1 MEGGPPFGA
10 SGAPAPSTE
19 LSASLAQLLAANSTA
34 LTYGDER
41 AISKRIVTSAEEI
54 AGSIRTERIRQA
66 RTSFNAALFLAIIGV
81 LLIFV
86 GALLVIAG
94 IETAGVLTAVASA
107 VPQAMAVLLFRLN
120 KQANDRLD
128 KVNNDLE
135 RLGRFRLTMD
145 LVDSISDARSKDR
158 AIGQAIRSLHSG

>member
-1 MEGGPPFGA
+1 
-10 SGAPAPSTE
+10 
-19 LSASLAQLLAANSTA
+19 
-34 LTYGDER
+34 
-41 AISKRIVTSAEEI
+41 
-54 AGSIRTERIRQA
+54 
-66 RTSFNAALFLAIIGV
+66 
-81 LLIFV
+81 
-86 GALLVIAG
+86 
-94 IETAGVLTAVASA
+94 
-107 VPQAMAVLLFRLN
+107 MAVLLFRLN